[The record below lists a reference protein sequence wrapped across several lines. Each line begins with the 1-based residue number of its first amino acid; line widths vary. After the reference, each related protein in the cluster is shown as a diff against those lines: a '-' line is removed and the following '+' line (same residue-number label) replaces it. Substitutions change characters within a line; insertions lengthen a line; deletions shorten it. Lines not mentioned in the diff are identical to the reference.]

1 MLQWTLNIHVRRES
15 AEPKDAGDS
24 LVYSSL
30 PNVVS
35 MPCQRGMSVLG
46 VTRDGSHF
54 PSSASRPAI
63 THGLRS
69 LCDAFLLMIQ
79 QNTGIQTPK
88 HPTALKSTT

>member
-15 AEPKDAGDS
+15 AEPKDAADL
-24 LVYSSL
+24 LVHLSP

-35 MPCQRGMSVLG
+35 MPCQRVMSVLG
-46 VTRDGSHF
+46 VISVGSHF
-54 PSSASRPAI
+54 LSSASRPAI

-69 LCDAFLLMIQ
+69 LCDASLLMIQ